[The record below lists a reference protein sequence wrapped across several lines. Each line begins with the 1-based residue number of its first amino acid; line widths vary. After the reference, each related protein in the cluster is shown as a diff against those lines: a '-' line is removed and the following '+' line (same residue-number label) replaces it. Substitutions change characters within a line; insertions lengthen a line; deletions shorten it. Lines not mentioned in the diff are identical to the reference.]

1 MLRKAHPLGHTLLR
15 GKIIHTEFRMEI
27 IKTLGLIALLSIIL
41 TSCAPSHTL
50 APTKTPILT
59 LTPAPTSR
67 TTLTPIPPSTD
78 TPILATKTP
87 PSPTV
92 LPTQPIST
100 YEVITPE
107 PAELER
113 WREYEEALGN
123 AIYERV
129 LREDIICE
137 WLILGRDDRKVYVWT
152 SCSGIRPFDSKLT
165 TFTICAV
172 VYLGADGEVQGIGT
186 GENTSG
192 SSYGAVRRK
201 LFPPGIYERCVHTPA
216 DRMKEHLESRRENPE
231 PPLIVLD
238 ATTTP

>member
-1 MLRKAHPLGHTLLR
+1 
-15 GKIIHTEFRMEI
+15 MEI
-27 IKTLGLIALLSIIL
+27 IKTIVLITLLSIIL

-50 APTKTPILT
+50 APTKTPMLT

-67 TTLTPIPPSTD
+67 TTLTPIPPFTD
-78 TPILATKTP
+78 TPILATKTL

-100 YEVITPE
+100 YTVITPE

-113 WREYEEALGN
+113 WQEYEEALGN

-129 LREDIICE
+129 SREEIICE
-137 WLILGRDDRKVYVWT
+137 WQIVGRAEREVYVLVA
-152 SCSGIRPFDSKLT
+152 CSGFRPFDSKLT
-165 TFTICAV
+165 TSTRCSV
-172 VYLGADGEVQGIGT
+172 VYLGADGEVQSIGT
-186 GENTSG
+186 IENTPG
-192 SSYGAVRRK
+192 SSYGDIRRK

-238 ATTTP
+238 ATITP